1 MVEPAAG
8 VTGMLVIHNPTV
20 TAWTPPGDPRV
31 RRVRV
36 EWVRADGSV
45 ELEHE
50 TDVLPPPF
58 MAPGQVHVTP
68 MHVFTPSE
76 SNNYVLR
83 ATTDDEVMFE
93 RNVLVAPVE
102 PVAYAGS
109 AKGMAAGLRLRTP
122 TSITLAPRERAPLHV
137 DALNIGQKSWDAAE
151 ANVRFGWRWWK
162 INEDGSETEQPQYED
177 RLQMLS
183 HVYYDIPP
191 GRGYAFSGRLRAP
204 KEPGRYVVRAS
215 PAGGVGG
222 MVQQR
227 PGSKSR

>member
-1 MVEPAAG
+1 MGDPRARSVGCRRGAVAQHLLVTLDDPSKPPTHRWTDLDSTLLADVVEPAAG
-8 VTGMLVIHNPTV
+8 FTGMLVIHNPTA
-20 TAWTPPGDPRV
+20 TACTPPGDPRV

-36 EWVRADGSV
+36 EWVLADGSV

-58 MAPGQVHVTP
+58 LAPGQFHVTP

-93 RNVLVAPVE
+93 RHVLVAPVE

-122 TSITLAPRERAPLHV
+122 ASMTLTPRERAPLHV
-137 DALNIGQKSWDAAE
+137 DAFNIGRKVGTPRRRTS
-151 ANVRFGWRWWK
+151 
-162 INEDGSETEQPQYED
+162 
-177 RLQMLS
+177 
-183 HVYYDIPP
+183 
-191 GRGYAFSGRLRAP
+191 
-204 KEPGRYVVRAS
+204 AS
-215 PAGGVGG
+215 GGVGG
-222 MVQQR
+222 KSMTTAAR
-227 PGSKSR
+227 PSSRNTNTA